1 MARNESSRPRRPPK
15 RRSASAASAARAK
28 FTTSA
33 SRAKPTEE
41 PWRGGWKSPAADRAN
56 RPTRHATVARMG
68 AVLAQSEAE
77 YRKLANA
84 LPQIIWTCDAQGRLE
99 WVNDRWTE
107 LTGLGLEESVSE
119 KGGLTAVHP
128 DDWE

>member
-1 MARNESSRPRRPPK
+1 MSRPRWAPHSVRSPPPE
-15 RRSASAASAARAK
+15 RSLSPPGKIGHCLTRGASALRSSSPRPIARI
-28 FTTSA
+28 
-33 SRAKPTEE
+33 
-41 PWRGGWKSPAADRAN
+41 
-56 RPTRHATVARMG
+56 RPTRHASVARMS

-107 LTGLGLEESVSE
+107 LTGLGLEESVS
-119 KGGLTAVHP
+119 
-128 DDWE
+128 